1 MEKIIEK
8 LLETRVIYDTKL
20 DDAITALKEMDVKD
34 ENFDKI
40 LNRVSSLISLMLQ
53 EENFIEE
60 YKARKENKE
69 MEEIYQWTRIWK

>member
-20 DDAITALKEMDVKD
+20 DDAISALKEMDVKD

-69 MEEIYQWTRIWK
+69 MEEK

>member
-8 LLETRVIYDTKL
+8 LKETRVIYDTKL
-20 DDAITALKEMDVKD
+20 DDAINALKDMDVKD
-34 ENFDKI
+34 EDFDKL

-69 MEEIYQWTRIWK
+69 MEEK

>member
-8 LLETRVIYDTKL
+8 LKETRVIYDTKL
-20 DDAITALKEMDVKD
+20 DDAINALKDMDVKD
-34 ENFDKI
+34 EDFDKL

-60 YKARKENKE
+60 YNARKENKE
-69 MEEIYQWTRIWK
+69 MEEK

>member
-8 LLETRVIYDTKL
+8 LKETRVIYDTKL

-34 ENFDKI
+34 ENFDKL

-60 YKARKENKE
+60 YNTRKENKE
-69 MEEIYQWTRIWK
+69 MEEK

>member
-8 LLETRVIYDTKL
+8 LKETSVIYDTKL

-69 MEEIYQWTRIWK
+69 MEEK

>member
-8 LLETRVIYDTKL
+8 LKETRVIYDTKL
-20 DDAITALKEMDVKD
+20 DDAINALKDMDVKD
-34 ENFDKI
+34 ENFDKL

-60 YKARKENKE
+60 YNARKENKE
-69 MEEIYQWTRIWK
+69 MEEK

>member
-8 LLETRVIYDTKL
+8 LLETRVIYDAKL
-20 DDAITALKEMDVKD
+20 DDAINALKEMDVKD

-60 YKARKENKE
+60 YNTRKENKE
-69 MEEIYQWTRIWK
+69 MEEK

>member
-8 LLETRVIYDTKL
+8 LKETRVIYDTKL
-20 DDAITALKEMDVKD
+20 DDAINALKEMDVKD

-60 YKARKENKE
+60 YNARKENKE
-69 MEEIYQWTRIWK
+69 MEEK

>member
-8 LLETRVIYDTKL
+8 LRETRVIYDTKL
-20 DDAITALKEMDVKD
+20 DDAINALKDMDVKD
-34 ENFDKI
+34 EDFDKL

-60 YKARKENKE
+60 YNARKEAKE
-69 MEEIYQWTRIWK
+69 MEVK

>member
-8 LLETRVIYDTKL
+8 LLETRAIYDTKL
-20 DDAITALKEMDVKD
+20 DDAINALKEMDVKD

-60 YKARKENKE
+60 YNARKENKE
-69 MEEIYQWTRIWK
+69 MEEK

>member
-20 DDAITALKEMDVKD
+20 DDAINALKEMDVKD

-60 YKARKENKE
+60 YNARKENNKE
-69 MEEIYQWTRIWK
+69 MEEK

>member
-20 DDAITALKEMDVKD
+20 DDAINALKEMNVKD

-60 YKARKENKE
+60 YSTRKENKE
-69 MEEIYQWTRIWK
+69 MEEK

>member
-40 LNRVSSLISLMLQ
+40 LNRVSSLISL
-53 EENFIEE
+53 NFYSIKTSIFQL
-60 YKARKENKE
+60 YLCKLVLK
-69 MEEIYQWTRIWK
+69 

>member
-8 LLETRVIYDTKL
+8 LKGSRVIYDTKL
-20 DDAITALKEMDVKD
+20 DDAINALKDMDVKD
-34 ENFDKI
+34 EDFDKL

-60 YKARKENKE
+60 YNARKENNKE
-69 MEEIYQWTRIWK
+69 MEEK

>member
-20 DDAITALKEMDVKD
+20 DDAINALKEMDVKD

-60 YKARKENKE
+60 YNARKENKE
-69 MEEIYQWTRIWK
+69 MEEK

>member
-8 LLETRVIYDTKL
+8 LLGTRVIYDTKL
-20 DDAITALKEMDVKD
+20 DDAIAALKEMDVKD

-69 MEEIYQWTRIWK
+69 MEEK

>member
-8 LLETRVIYDTKL
+8 LKETRIIYDTKL
-20 DDAITALKEMDVKD
+20 DDAINALKDMDVKD
-34 ENFDKI
+34 EDFDKL

-60 YKARKENKE
+60 YNARKENKE
-69 MEEIYQWTRIWK
+69 MEEK

>member
-20 DDAITALKEMDVKD
+20 NDAINALKEMDVKD

-60 YKARKENKE
+60 YNTRKENKE
-69 MEEIYQWTRIWK
+69 MEEK

>member
-20 DDAITALKEMDVKD
+20 DDAINALKEMDVKD

-60 YKARKENKE
+60 YNTRKENKE
-69 MEEIYQWTRIWK
+69 MEEK

>member
-1 MEKIIEK
+1 MEKIIEQ

-34 ENFDKI
+34 ENFDKL

-60 YKARKENKE
+60 YNARKENNKE
-69 MEEIYQWTRIWK
+69 MEEK

>member
-8 LLETRVIYDTKL
+8 LKETRVIYDTKL
-20 DDAITALKEMDVKD
+20 DDAINALKDMDVKD
-34 ENFDKI
+34 ENFDKL

-69 MEEIYQWTRIWK
+69 MEEK

>member
-8 LLETRVIYDTKL
+8 LKETRVIYDTKL
-20 DDAITALKEMDVKD
+20 DDAINALKDMDVKD
-34 ENFDKI
+34 EDFDKL

-60 YKARKENKE
+60 YNARKENNKE
-69 MEEIYQWTRIWK
+69 IEEKSCLIF

>member
-8 LLETRVIYDTKL
+8 LKETRVIYDTKL
-20 DDAITALKEMDVKD
+20 DDAINALKDMDVKD

-60 YKARKENKE
+60 YNARKENNKE
-69 MEEIYQWTRIWK
+69 MEEK

>member
-1 MEKIIEK
+1 MEKIIKK

-20 DDAITALKEMDVKD
+20 DDAIAALKEMDVKD

-69 MEEIYQWTRIWK
+69 MEEK

>member
-20 DDAITALKEMDVKD
+20 DDAIAALKEMNVKD

-60 YKARKENKE
+60 YNTRKENKE
-69 MEEIYQWTRIWK
+69 MEEK

>member
-20 DDAITALKEMDVKD
+20 DDAINALKDMDVKD
-34 ENFDKI
+34 EDFDKL

-60 YKARKENKE
+60 YNTRKETKE
-69 MEEIYQWTRIWK
+69 MEEK

>member
-8 LLETRVIYDTKL
+8 LLETSVIYDTKL
-20 DDAITALKEMDVKD
+20 DDAINALKEMDVKD

-60 YKARKENKE
+60 YNARKENKE
-69 MEEIYQWTRIWK
+69 MEEK

>member
-8 LLETRVIYDTKL
+8 LKETRVIYDTKL
-20 DDAITALKEMDVKD
+20 DDAINALKDMDVKD
-34 ENFDKI
+34 EDFDKL

-60 YKARKENKE
+60 YKARKENNKE
-69 MEEIYQWTRIWK
+69 MEEK

>member
-34 ENFDKI
+34 ENFDTI
-40 LNRVSSLISLMLQ
+40 FNRVSSLISLMLQ

-69 MEEIYQWTRIWK
+69 MEEK

>member
-69 MEEIYQWTRIWK
+69 MEEK

>member
-8 LLETRVIYDTKL
+8 LKETRVIYDTKL
-20 DDAITALKEMDVKD
+20 DDAIAALKEMDVKD
-34 ENFDKI
+34 ENFDKL

-60 YKARKENKE
+60 YNARKENKE
-69 MEEIYQWTRIWK
+69 MEEK

>member
-8 LLETRVIYDTKL
+8 LLETRAIYDTKL
-20 DDAITALKEMDVKD
+20 DDAINALKEMDVKD

-60 YKARKENKE
+60 YNTRKENKE
-69 MEEIYQWTRIWK
+69 MEEK

>member
-60 YKARKENKE
+60 YNTRKENKE
-69 MEEIYQWTRIWK
+69 MEEK

>member
-34 ENFDKI
+34 ENFDKL

-69 MEEIYQWTRIWK
+69 MEEK